1 MSLPQDIKAINKM
14 LEKHHG
20 KAFNNKPWYRIAWSE
35 SMTEKRIG
43 AFNDFYGEI
52 FLRQFVGLRE
62 VRKYDGPDFR
72 ERWILEKLVFI
83 DNPEVWD
90 SLNSGSYEPI
100 WVFRGK
106 GGVYQ
111 RPNHKAVEFL
121 IGMINNPEER
131 KFHDEKSL
139 DDFEEQLLADETDQ
153 LYDEMTQNASMFDE
167 ERTIVVPSNYI
178 GRK

>member
-72 ERWILEKLVFI
+72 EI
-83 DNPEVWD
+83 WD

>member
-14 LEKHHG
+14 LEKNHG
-20 KAFNNKPWYRIAWSE
+20 KAFNNKPWYRLAWSD
-35 SMTEKRIG
+35 SMTEKRVG

-52 FLRQFVGLRE
+52 FVRQFVGLRE

-111 RPNHKAVEFL
+111 KPTWKTTDFI
-121 IGMINNPEER
+121 IGMINNPEE
-131 KFHDEKSL
+131 KKYHDQKGL
-139 DDFEEQLLADETDQ
+139 DEFEEEVLQEEIRAE
-153 LYDEMTQNASMFDE
+153 YDRLQQNASMFDE
-167 ERTIVVPSNYI
+167 ERTIVVP
-178 GRK
+178 